1 MTLMLVLG
9 LFALGRMTT
18 QFFPDFGI
26 DVVTVSVQW
35 PGASAEDLDDNVVQA
50 IEPEVRFLDG
60 VDTVTSSSFE
70 GRAAVAVEFEAGTDM
85 QKALSDVENAVA
97 QVTTLPENSERPV
110 IKRFTRYDSISRVVL
125 SGPYSEEALNAFA
138 TEMRDDLLTRGIDKV
153 DIAGKRE
160 EEIWVEVLPE
170 TLRRL
175 DMTLGDVAERIASI
189 SQDIPSGD
197 TAGAVERQIRSEGQ
211 LTTAREIAGIEIKS
225 LEGGQKVFL
234 RDVAEVSESF
244 EEGGITLRR
253 GDHPAVELHV
263 QRSTNADALELADTV
278 DGYLAEVAPSL
289 PRNLA
294 VEQYDVQAD
303 LIRSRIQLL
312 LKNGAGGLVLVLAV
326 LFLFLRVR
334 VGFWV
339 AMGIPVSMMGTMV
352 VMLASG
358 QSINMV
364 SLFGMIMAL
373 GIIVDDAIVVGEH
386 TESRFRG
393 GLPALEAAER
403 GAGRMA
409 APVLS
414 SSLTTIAAFLPL
426 FMISD
431 VIGQII
437 QAIPLVIVSIIVAS
451 LIECFLVLPGHLHH
465 TLTGRDVLAAGARAR
480 QWLTGLQPRPS
491 RLRAGFDRRFEA
503 FRDGPF
509 TRFVAKAVEYRYA
522 TLATALAAFVL
533 ALGVVAGGRV
543 GFVFFPAPEVDKFY
557 GNVEFAAGTPR
568 DVTSRQIEELE
579 RALADAEQAL
589 TGGEGALIEFTLA
602 TIGVNVGL
610 GPTANP
616 VTGDHAGGLTV
627 ELVGTEQRDITAAEV
642 MREWRER
649 ARLLP
654 GLVGFTVRPA
664 QAGPP
669 GRDVDVR
676 LTGDDIQALK
686 QAAAEVKALLGSYP
700 GVSDIEDDL
709 PYGKIETLLE
719 LTPRGRAMGFTTQSV
734 GSQVRDAFQGAIAK
748 RFARGD
754 EEVEIRV
761 QYPRRMVDLA
771 ALDSLYLRGPG
782 GAEVPLSSVVT
793 LREDTGF
800 ARIRRED
807 GRRQVAI
814 TAELDLGVTTT
825 NEVTGALLEDGLAD
839 IAQEHGASFV
849 FKGKSEEQEETFA
862 DMRGGAAVG
871 LITIFI
877 ILAWVF
883 GSYARPAV
891 VMLII
896 PLGFV
901 GAVVGHMLLGF
912 DLTIL
917 SMVALIGLAGI
928 VVNNSIIL
936 VSVIDERLA
945 DGQSLMEAIVGGA
958 CDRVRAVILT
968 TTTTIGG
975 LTPLM
980 FETDL
985 QAQFLIPMAITIVF
999 GLLVATLMVLV
1010 VVPALLGVGGDLA
1023 RLTGRGPG
1031 RTVQPAE

>member
-1 MTLMLVLG
+1 
-9 LFALGRMTT
+9 
-18 QFFPDFGI
+18 
-26 DVVTVSVQW
+26 
-35 PGASAEDLDDNVVQA
+35 
-50 IEPEVRFLDG
+50 
-60 VDTVTSSSFE
+60 
-70 GRAAVAVEFEAGTDM
+70 
-85 QKALSDVENAVA
+85 
-97 QVTTLPENSERPV
+97 
-110 IKRFTRYDSISRVVL
+110 
-125 SGPYSEEALNAFA
+125 
-138 TEMRDDLLTRGIDKV
+138 
-153 DIAGKRE
+153 
-160 EEIWVEVLPE
+160 
-170 TLRRL
+170 
-175 DMTLGDVAERIASI
+175 
-189 SQDIPSGD
+189 
-197 TAGAVERQIRSEGQ
+197 
-211 LTTAREIAGIEIKS
+211 
-225 LEGGQKVFL
+225 
-234 RDVAEVSESF
+234 
-244 EEGGITLRR
+244 
-253 GDHPAVELHV
+253 
-263 QRSTNADALELADTV
+263 
-278 DGYLAEVAPSL
+278 
-289 PRNLA
+289 
-294 VEQYDVQAD
+294 
-303 LIRSRIQLL
+303 
-312 LKNGAGGLVLVLAV
+312 
-326 LFLFLRVR
+326 
-334 VGFWV
+334 
-339 AMGIPVSMMGTMV
+339 
-352 VMLASG
+352 
-358 QSINMV
+358 
-364 SLFGMIMAL
+364 MIMAL

-386 TESRFRG
+386 TESRFRS

-426 FMISD
+426 FMITD
-431 VIGQII
+431 IIGQII

-451 LIECFLVLPGHLHH
+451 LVECFLILPGHLHH
-465 TLTGRDVLAAGARAR
+465 TLIGRDVLAAGARTR
-480 QWLTGLQPRPS
+480 QWLTGVQPRPS

-509 TRFVAKAVEYRYA
+509 TRFVTKAVEYRYA
-522 TLATALAAFVL
+522 TLATALAAFIL
-533 ALGVVAGGRV
+533 ALGAVAGGRV

-568 DVTSRQIEELE
+568 DVTIRQIDELE
-579 RALADAEQAL
+579 HALAEAEDAL
-589 TGGEGALIEFTLA
+589 TGGEGGLIEFTLA
-602 TIGVNVGL
+602 TVGVNVGL
-610 GPTANP
+610 GPDANP

-627 ELVGTEQRDITAAEV
+627 ELVGAEERDITAAEV
-642 MREWRER
+642 MQEWRER

-654 GLVGFTVRPA
+654 GIVAFTVRPA

-676 LTGDDIQALK
+676 LTGDNIQALK
-686 QAAAEVKALLGSYP
+686 DAAAEVKALLGSYP

-734 GSQVRDAFQGAIAK
+734 GHQVRDAFQGAIAK
-748 RFARGD
+748 RFARGE

-761 QYPRRMVDLA
+761 QYPRQTVDLA

-782 GAEVPLSSVVT
+782 GAEVPLSSAVT

-807 GRRQVAI
+807 GQRQVAI

-825 NEVTGALLEDGLAD
+825 TEVTGALLDDGLAE
-839 IAQEHGASFV
+839 IAQRHGASFE
-849 FKGKSEEQEETFA
+849 FKGKSEEQGETFA
-862 DMRGGAAVG
+862 DMRAGAAVG
-871 LITIFI
+871 LIAIFI

-883 GSYARPAV
+883 GSYTRPAV

-901 GAVVGHMLLGF
+901 GAVVGHVLLGF

-945 DGQSLMEAIVGGA
+945 DGQPLMAAIVGGA
-958 CDRVRAVILT
+958 RDRVRAVILT

-1010 VVPALLGVGGDLA
+1010 VVPALLGVGADLA

-1031 RTVQPAE
+1031 LAPQAAE